1 MPHQCPRRIIN
12 EKTRLKSGRVKSSK
26 DRYMQF
32 LHRSNAELCVQ
43 MARTAKSVEIRQQ
56 WEELAKCWQAK
67 AEAEERHAESV
78 DVVAAPAPPA
88 PGFRRAAVEDQNGG
102 KPEPKSDPV
111 VAPALPD
118 LASSPITPDKEP
130 QPEASDDGLN
140 VEVLDDQWTRLIEA
154 IRAK

>member
-1 MPHQCPRRIIN
+1 
-12 EKTRLKSGRVKSSK
+12 
-26 DRYMQF
+26 MQF
-32 LHRSNAELCVQ
+32 LYRSNAELCVQ

-67 AEAEERHAESV
+67 ADAEERHAESV
-78 DVVAAPAPPA
+78 DVVAAAQA
-88 PGFRRAAVEDQNGG
+88 TTAFSFRQAAVEDQGGG
-102 KPEPKSDPV
+102 KPEPESNPV
-111 VAPALPD
+111 VAPPLPD
-118 LASSPITPDKEP
+118 LASSPIAPDKEP

>member
-1 MPHQCPRRIIN
+1 MFREASTQSLTHFTCQTAREGKGLCLFAFTGPMTMPHQCPRRIIN

-67 AEAEERHAESV
+67 ADAEERHAESV
-78 DVVAAPAPPA
+78 DVVAAPQATTGPS
-88 PGFRRAAVEDQNGG
+88 FRRAALEDQNSA

-111 VAPALPD
+111 
-118 LASSPITPDKEP
+118 
-130 QPEASDDGLN
+130 
-140 VEVLDDQWTRLIEA
+140 
-154 IRAK
+154 